1 MHNLEEK
8 RMKMEG
14 TLRSIDTLSNLLRKD
29 YCYDMRG
36 AINSLGM
43 SNADEEVIRKKVIE
57 LVKSIEV

>member
-29 YCYDMRG
+29 FCYDMRES
-36 AINSLGM
+36 INSLGM
-43 SNADEEVIRKKVIE
+43 STSDEEVIRKKVIE

>member
-29 YCYDMRG
+29 YCYGMG
-36 AINSLGM
+36 EPSNSLGM
-43 SNADEEVIRKKVIE
+43 SSTDEEVIRKKVIE